1 MADGVTVVVNGGH
14 RRFVAGLAFMYMYA
28 HRSTY
33 PADGL
38 CREECGDDTHKDV
51 SHPVLQE

>member
-1 MADGVTVVVNGGH
+1 MADGVTFVVNGGH